1 MKLKS
6 KKGFT
11 LMEMLIVVAI
21 IGVLAAIAI
30 PVFNMSLDKSKQAAD
45 EANYRAAKASSTV
58 EYLNAQYNS
67 TATSPQTNGASGKY
81 FKTDGTWASSTTDAY
96 KGQSSD
102 TKYSGKYL
110 KADALGGVTWD
121 SGT

>member
-30 PVFNMSLDKSKQAAD
+30 PVFNMSLDSTRKATD
-45 EANYRAAKASSTV
+45 DANYRAAKASSTV
-58 EYLNAQYNS
+58 EYLNATYNNG
-67 TATSPQTNGASGKY
+67 TNGASGKY
-81 FKTDGTWASSTTDAY
+81 FTTDGTWAAAATGTTVY
-96 KGQSSD
+96 KGLVSPNVGS
-102 TKYSGKYL
+102 YL
-110 KADALGGVTWD
+110 VANATGGVAWAA
-121 SGT
+121 S